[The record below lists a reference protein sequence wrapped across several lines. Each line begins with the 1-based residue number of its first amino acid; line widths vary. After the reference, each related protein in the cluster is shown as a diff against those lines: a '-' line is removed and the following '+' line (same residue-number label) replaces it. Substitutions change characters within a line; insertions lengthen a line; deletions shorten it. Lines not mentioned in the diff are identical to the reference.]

1 MEHYKK
7 CFIDD
12 RNHMDTTN
20 SIGILQNI
28 FNFGDAY
35 SFPCSVQN

>member
-1 MEHYKK
+1 MENYKK

-12 RNHMDTTN
+12 RNHMDTPDY
-20 SIGILQNI
+20 IDILQNI

-35 SFPCSVQN
+35 SFLCSVRN